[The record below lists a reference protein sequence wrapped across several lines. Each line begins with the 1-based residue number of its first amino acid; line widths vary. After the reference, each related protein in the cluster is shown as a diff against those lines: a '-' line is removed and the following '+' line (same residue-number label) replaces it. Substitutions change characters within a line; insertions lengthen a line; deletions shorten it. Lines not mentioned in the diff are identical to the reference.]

1 MPFLARSSIRRWSIG
16 TMAGLTRA
24 GGDRRC
30 HLRNP
35 ERNDKRGLK
44 GAFEGFWE

>member
-1 MPFLARSSIRRWSIG
+1 
-16 TMAGLTRA
+16 MAGLTRA

-35 ERNDKRGLK
+35 EGNDKRGLK
-44 GAFEGFWE
+44 GSLRGVLGVVKEAPIN